1 MLKLA
6 KISLK
11 IPYEAKEL
19 LSDFLIGQNASAVS
33 EDLDD
38 NGPLTLSAL
47 FPIEFDIE
55 PIMESLYS
63 YIEFIN
69 ENIIEFEP
77 GDVKVE
83 HIDRSSWEIWK
94 SVLKTVRAGEKVVIS
109 PPWERYK
116 CTGDEVS
123 IIINPSMAFGTG
135 HHETT
140 KVCISYIEKMI
151 GKHSTGSLLD
161 VGCGSAVLSIA
172 AVKLGVDEAV
182 AFDIDP
188 IAVKES
194 NENMARNG
202 VGGRIM
208 TYCGPIQCVRGKF
221 DIVVANIS
229 VEAILLMKSE
239 LKSRLQA
246 DGRLILSGIPVMR
259 MEEIESG
266 IINEG
271 FELLDKQVDGE
282 WVGMFLKH
290 AEK

>member
-1 MLKLA
+1 
-6 KISLK
+6 
-11 IPYEAKEL
+11 
-19 LSDFLIGQNASAVS
+19 
-33 EDLDD
+33 
-38 NGPLTLSAL
+38 
-47 FPIEFDIE
+47 
-55 PIMESLYS
+55 MESLYS

-69 ENIIEFEP
+69 ENIVEFEP

-151 GKHSTGSLLD
+151 GKHRTGSLLD

-172 AVKLGVDEAV
+172 AVKLGVDQAV

-188 IAVKES
+188 IAVRES
-194 NENMARNG
+194 NENIARNG
-202 VGGRIM
+202 VGGQM
-208 TYCGPIQCVRGKF
+208 Y
-221 DIVVANIS
+221 D
-229 VEAILLMKSE
+229 LL
-239 LKSRLQA
+239 RP
-246 DGRLILSGIPVMR
+246 DPVC
-259 MEEIESG
+259 
-266 IINEG
+266 
-271 FELLDKQVDGE
+271 
-282 WVGMFLKH
+282 
-290 AEK
+290 

>member
-38 NGPLTLSAL
+38 HGPLTLSAL

-69 ENIIEFEP
+69 ENIVEFEP
-77 GDVKVE
+77 GDVTVE

-151 GKHSTGSLLD
+151 
-161 VGCGSAVLSIA
+161 
-172 AVKLGVDEAV
+172 
-182 AFDIDP
+182 
-188 IAVKES
+188 
-194 NENMARNG
+194 
-202 VGGRIM
+202 
-208 TYCGPIQCVRGKF
+208 
-221 DIVVANIS
+221 
-229 VEAILLMKSE
+229 
-239 LKSRLQA
+239 
-246 DGRLILSGIPVMR
+246 
-259 MEEIESG
+259 
-266 IINEG
+266 
-271 FELLDKQVDGE
+271 
-282 WVGMFLKH
+282 
-290 AEK
+290 